1 MKKIWREDLVMVPMV
16 KKQNNFALFLK
27 RWKRIVQEKLP
38 ANVSYDYARKHPK

>member
-1 MKKIWREDLVMVPMV
+1 MKKIWKEDLVMVPMV

-27 RWKRIVQEKLP
+27 VKKDSTRKLP